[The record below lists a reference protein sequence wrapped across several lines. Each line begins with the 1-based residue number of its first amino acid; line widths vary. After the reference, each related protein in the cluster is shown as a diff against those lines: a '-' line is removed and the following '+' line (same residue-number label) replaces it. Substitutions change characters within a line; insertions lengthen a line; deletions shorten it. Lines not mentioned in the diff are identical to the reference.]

1 MYKIVNEIADKY
13 DLGDDVSAMIMKYI
27 QRNLLKDGWTRMQS
41 YTKNVEKIKK
51 YCATRPHP
59 ALRLRDSLPDR
70 YDNYCYETIHKLYCQ
85 NPTKGFHACIIGY
98 GRLEREMK
106 HDKSSSYKLDNMLS
120 GQISYCKRIITIS
133 TGYNIAELRAYI
145 EDNTDYCLTKKLKK
159 SFKKSELLRI
169 IIHED
174 PEGKIK
180 RK

>member
-1 MYKIVNEIADKY
+1 MFLILNEIADKY

-27 QRNLLKDGWTRMQS
+27 QRNLLKDGWSKMQS

-51 YCATRPHP
+51 YCKCDYHYN
-59 ALRLRDSLPDR
+59 RDSLPDR

-85 NPTKGFHACIIGY
+85 NPRKGFHACITGY

-106 HDKSSSYKLDNMLS
+106 YDKSRNYKLDNMLS
-120 GQISYCKRIITIS
+120 GEISYCKRIINIS

-159 SFKKSELLRI
+159 SFNKSQLLRI
-169 IIHED
+169 VIHED